1 MHTWVC
7 VHGARSSPAAPRG
20 ASAGEDPPATPP
32 APHCRP
38 QQHFH
43 HLRLFCVSVCPV
55 CELCV
60 PPLLYIQRPNQ
71 SGLYHML
78 ADGGKCLHLPEP
90 IVATR
95 DYQGSVPV
103 KMHLTGRSG
112 EKKAY
117 FSTTDKLHLTRAA
130 LPLVN
135 AHRKRVHLLRTD
147 APSLALNST
156 DS

>member
-7 VHGARSSPAAPRG
+7 VHGAQSSPAAPRG

-32 APHCRP
+32 PPHCRP

-43 HLRLFCVSVCPV
+43 HLRLYCVSACPATPCFSPAAV
-55 CELCV
+55 HPEAQPV
-60 PPLLYIQRPNQ
+60 RRPLP
-71 SGLYHML
+71 H
-78 ADGGKCLHLPEP
+78 AGGRRTCLHLPEP

-112 EKKAY
+112 EKEAY
-117 FSTTDKLHLTRAA
+117 FSTTDTLLLTRAA
-130 LPLVN
+130 LPLVTLTAN
-135 AHRKRVHLLRTD
+135 ACTCYAWTHHRLL
-147 APSLALNST
+147 
-156 DS
+156 